1 MNRSVWL
8 AGLLAACASGR
19 APAPS
24 TPTPAPAPA
33 SSTASA
39 PSAPVPAPDTLSVD
53 RPQYPST
60 YKRRANPPVLIRN
73 ATVLTAAGQE
83 LSNASVL
90 FRDGKVVAVGAGV
103 QAPSDAQ
110 VVDGTGK
117 FVTPGIIDT
126 HSHLGVY
133 AAPGTAA
140 ESDGNEATNPVTAEV
155 WAEHSIWPQDPQIP
169 LAIAGG
175 VTVMQVLPG
184 SANLIGGRS
193 ATVRLVPARTVQEMK
208 FPGAPYGVKMA
219 CGENPKRVY
228 QNRGPSTRM
237 GNMAGYRAAFIQAEQ
252 YRARWDKWLKDKKGD
267 PPGRDL
273 RMETLAGVLRGEIS
287 VQNHCYR
294 ADEMAQMLDLAKEF
308 GFKIRSFHHGIE
320 AYKVADLLAA
330 NQTAASVWS
339 DWGGFKMEAFDEI
352 LENAALVTNAGARA
366 VIHTDSPD
374 GIQRMN
380 QDMAKA
386 YYAGLRAGITLTRD
400 QAIRWITAN
409 PAWVLGI
416 EQLTGT
422 LEAGKQADVVLW
434 SGDPFSVYSKAEKV
448 WNEGWLVFDRLDPK
462 HQYKTDFN
470 IGQTAPGVGR

>member
-8 AGLLAACASGR
+8 AGLLAACAGGQAQAPA
-19 APAPS
+19 APAPV
-24 TPTPAPAPA
+24 PPAAPAAPA
-33 SSTASA
+33 AA
-39 PSAPVPAPDTLSVD
+39 PYTDTLSVD

-73 ATVLTAAGQE
+73 ATILTATGQE

-90 FRDGKVVAVGAGV
+90 FRDGKVVAVGASV
-103 QAPSDAQ
+103 PAPADAQ

-208 FPGAPYGVKMA
+208 FPGTPYGVKMA

-267 PPGRDL
+267 PPARDL

-294 ADEMAQMLDLAKEF
+294 GDEMAQMLDLAKEF
-308 GFKIRSFHHGIE
+308 GFKIRSFHHAIE

-330 NQTAASVWS
+330 NGTAASVWS

-352 LENAALVTNAGARA
+352 LENAALVTHAGARA

-386 YYAGLRAGITLTRD
+386 YYAGVRAGIPLTRD

-416 EQLTGT
+416 DQLTGT

>member
-1 MNRSVWL
+1 MKRVL
-8 AGLLAACASGR
+8 ILLGAVGCASAGA
-19 APAPS
+19 APPAQAPV
-24 TPTPAPAPA
+24 TAP
-33 SSTASA
+33 
-39 PSAPVPAPDTLSVD
+39 APVPAAVRAPPSVIPDTFSFE

-60 YKRRANPPVLIRN
+60 YRRRTNSPVLIRN
-73 ATVLTAAGQE
+73 ATILTATGQE
-83 LSNASVL
+83 MRNSSIL
-90 FRDGKVVAVGAGV
+90 FQDGKIVSIGGNLAAPAGAVT
-103 QAPSDAQ
+103 
-110 VVDGTGK
+110 VDGSGK

-133 AAPGTAA
+133 AAPGTQA
-140 ESDGNEATNPVTAEV
+140 ENDGNEATNPNTAEV

-193 ATVRLVPARTVQEMK
+193 AIVRLVPARTVQDMK

-228 QNRGPSTRM
+228 ESRGPSTRM
-237 GNMAGYRAAFIQAEQ
+237 GNMAGYRAAFIQASE
-252 YRARWDKWLKDKKGD
+252 YRRRWDNWLKDRKGD
-267 PPGRDL
+267 PPSRDL
-273 RMETLAGVLRGEIS
+273 KLETLAGVLRGEIF

-294 ADEMAQMLDLAKEF
+294 ADEMAQMLDLAREF
-308 GFKIRSFHHGIE
+308 GFTIRSFHHGIE

-330 NQTAASVWS
+330 AGTAASIWS
-339 DWGGFKMEAFDEI
+339 DWGGFKMEAFDQI
-352 LENAALVTNAGARA
+352 LENATLVTQAGARA
-366 VIHTDSPD
+366 IIHTDSPD

-416 EQLTGT
+416 DKLTGT
-422 LEAGKQADVVLW
+422 LEPGKMADVVLW
-434 SGDPFSVYSKAEKV
+434 SGDPFTVYSKAEKV
-448 WNEGWLVFDRLDPK
+448 WNEGWLAFDRLDPR
-462 HQYKTDFN
+462 HQYATDFN
-470 IGQTAPGVGR
+470 LGQTVPGIGR